1 MKTEFKPD
9 VVLLYDAYLY
19 VWPSLMLCGAQS
31 FLLPLLCSTVCIFID
46 LSIPPH
52 KMRIRSPFFSIL
64 IVMTLSML
72 SIAAS
77 DIGSE
82 GCSAL
87 CLTSKNILNRFTIS
101 RHAANTDNVVIPS
114 TQFCGDCI
122 GPQQA
127 LSHGDRAELIMI
139 VFLVV
144 TYIGLAIF
152 LVNARRHWHCRW
164 LQEEDLESKVIPQ
177 TSKSRSIYGTLDK
190 TEASC
195 YLVACRSTFDRTTKD
210 ESDRLEESSRI
221 AKHVVDWAEIDENV
235 EAIYLENIRSRA
247 G

>member
-1 MKTEFKPD
+1 MQIQSPLFS
-9 VVLLYDAYLY
+9 VLIA
-19 VWPSLMLCGAQS
+19 
-31 FLLPLLCSTVCIFID
+31 
-46 LSIPPH
+46 
-52 KMRIRSPFFSIL
+52 
-64 IVMTLSML
+64 MTLSTL
-72 SIAAS
+72 GIAAS

-101 RHAANTDNVVIPS
+101 RHAANTDNVVTPS
-114 TQFCGDCI
+114 AQFCSDCS

-127 LSHGDRAELIMI
+127 LSRGDRAELIMI

-164 LQEEDLESKVIPQ
+164 LQEEDLESKVVPQ
-177 TSKSRSIYGTLDK
+177 TYKSRSIYGTLDK
-190 TEASC
+190 TDVSC
-195 YLVACRSTFDRTTKD
+195 YLIASRSTSDQTAKD
-210 ESDRLEESSRI
+210 ESNKVEEASRM
-221 AKHVVDWAEIDENV
+221 AKHVVNWAENDEDV
-235 EAIYLENIRSRA
+235 EAIYLENIRSRE